1 MIKLYIKK
9 LYIGDF
15 GIYKNETI
23 KDINNGLVVVGG
35 VNRAGKST
43 LLKILK
49 NLPYGFSKGD
59 DLPPSNDKYYIETTI
74 EKDRDVYNLKLEGY
88 KKPVITPNIEELYNI
103 DKYTYNELFTI
114 DLELLNNNLKERK
127 DIQTILLGAGF
138 KEVLKVPKIIRE
150 IKKEGNKIGGIQG
163 NPSSKQFKPFFNIIN
178 RNIKDREEAL
188 KEKDVYLQIKKQLKE
203 LENQIERSILEKEKK
218 ENKLI
223 TLETIVNNYD
233 NYIRLREIEG
243 KINKEKYIL
252 DNYKGFSKEGIE
264 VLKNEYE
271 RIKDELKEKALVYEN
286 LSKGERVDKKN
297 LLNNLEELEYLNKEV
312 YGLREQIKSY
322 NILKNENY
330 NEKKNILNLINNL
343 NSALK
348 GNMNYLINLE
358 CDYLWIDE
366 LHNLDQKYKELK
378 SKEDGKGSLRNRNLI
393 YIFVIIMTVFTSYLF
408 IVSVKNNLSKFMFV
422 IVQFLISSS
431 FIYIINRL
439 SCNSGEDYKEI
450 RNIENKFKEYKD
462 MLKLE
467 REVTPEGM
475 VQYIKSAIA
484 IKERINNFLL
494 QEKKLLQFEKEIE
507 IKRENIVKKIN
518 QCYIS
523 EDFNYSEVTSI
534 DYIMEKLEKLIQ
546 LGFKLKEVEVYL
558 GNLNK
563 CEEKILRY
571 LNISKQNAKVEDVL
585 EEHYKNI
592 ELSNELLELIDEK
605 DKIIYK
611 LKYSFLRED
620 LGEDAYNNIN
630 NIFQEEF
637 KNYGSIDEMKRE
649 VEELLQYNKNIK
661 ITIESLKEEKNK
673 LSLKL
678 EGLQKSSI
686 LEKIETQIS
695 KTRSDMKPL
704 AEKYALYNC
713 ASYILEKAYNDFID
727 KSKDDIL
734 SEASN
739 IFTKITNGEYDKL
752 LLGDDLL
759 DMDFKSY
766 SSNNN
771 LENTT
776 GELSRG
782 TREQLFLSIRLS
794 RILSLDPLPVIID
807 DSLVNFDS
815 SSLKSTLHIIKE
827 LSKRNQVFLLTCH
840 PKLIECIE
848 ELNIDSQYFMLDKG
862 SFTSTDGKTLISSLS

>member
-1 MIKLYIKK
+1 MYIKK

>member
-1 MIKLYIKK
+1 MYIKR

-23 KDINNGLVVVGG
+23 KELNNGLVVIGG
-35 VNRAGKST
+35 ANRAGKST

-49 NLPYGFSKGD
+49 NLPYGFGKGE
-59 DLPPSNDKYYIETTI
+59 DLPPANDKYYIETTI
-74 EKDRDVYNLKLEGY
+74 KKDKNAYNLKLESY
-88 KKPVITPNIEELYNI
+88 KKPIITPSIEEDLYTI

-163 NPSSKQFKPFFNIIN
+163 NPSSKQFKPFFNVIN
-178 RNIKDREEAL
+178 RDIKDREESL
-188 KEKDVYLQIKKQLKE
+188 KEKDIYLQIKKELKE
-203 LENQIERSILEKEKK
+203 LEDKIEDSILKKEEK
-218 ENKLI
+218 ENKL
-223 TLETIVNNYD
+223 TRLETIVNNYD
-233 NYIRLREIEG
+233 DYIRLREIDE
-243 KINKEKYIL
+243 KINRDKHIL
-252 DNYKGFSKEGIE
+252 DNYNGFSKETIE

-271 RIKDELKEKALVYEN
+271 KIKNELKEKTLIYEN
-286 LSKGERVDKKN
+286 LSKGEQVNKKS
-297 LLNNLEELEYLNKEV
+297 LLNNLKELEYLNKEV

-322 NILKNENY
+322 STLKNENY
-330 NEKKNILNLINNL
+330 NEEKNIINLINNL
-343 NSALK
+343 NSTLK
-348 GNMNYLINLE
+348 GNMDYLMNLK

-366 LHNLDQKYKELK
+366 LRNLDQNYKELK
-378 SKEDGKGSLRNRNLI
+378 DKKDSSGNLKNRNLI
-393 YIFVIIMTVFTSYLF
+393 YVFLIIMTTFISYLF
-408 IVSVKNNLSKFMFV
+408 MISVNNNLYKLLF
-422 IVQFLISSS
+422 IIAEFLLIGS

-439 SCNSGEDYKEI
+439 NHNNGEDYKEI
-450 RNIENKFKEYKD
+450 GNIESKFEEYKGI
-462 MLKLE
+462 LKLE

-475 VQYIKSAIA
+475 IQYIKSTLT

-494 QEKKLLQFEKEIE
+494 QEKKALQLEEEIG

-518 QCYIS
+518 QCYMD
-523 EDFNYSEVTSI
+523 EDLNYSEINSI
-534 DYIMEKLEKLIQ
+534 DYIIEKLEKLIQ

-558 GNLNK
+558 GNLNR

-571 LNISKQNAKVEDVL
+571 LNISNQNVRVQEVL
-585 EEHYKNI
+585 EEHRKNI
-592 ELSNELLELIDEK
+592 QLYHELLALINEK

-611 LKYSFLRED
+611 LNYSFFREE
-620 LGEDAYNNIN
+620 LHEKAYTNIN

-649 VEELLQYNKNIK
+649 AEELLQYSKKIK

-713 ASYILEKAYNDFID
+713 ASYILERAYNDFID
-727 KSKDDIL
+727 RSKDDIL
-734 SEASN
+734 NEASN
-739 IFTKITNGEYDKL
+739 VFSKITDGEYDKI
-752 LLGDDLL
+752 LLGNDLL
-759 DMDFKSY
+759 DMDFKSH
-766 SSNNN
+766 SSNND

-776 GELSRG
+776 RELSRG

-794 RILSLDPLPVIID
+794 RILNLDPLPIIID

-840 PKLIECIE
+840 SKLIECIE
-848 ELNIDSQYFMLDKG
+848 DLSIDSQYFILDKG
-862 SFTSTDGKTLISSLS
+862 SFTPTDGKTLINHLS

>member
-1 MIKLYIKK
+1 MIKLYIKR

-49 NLPYGFSKGD
+49 NLPYGLSKGG
-59 DLPPSNDKYYIETTI
+59 DLPPPNDKYYIEATM
-74 EKDRDVYNLKLEGY
+74 EKDKDAYNLKLEGY

-114 DLELLNNNLKERK
+114 DLDLLNNNLRERK

-188 KEKDVYLQIKKQLKE
+188 KEKDIYLQIKKELKE
-203 LENQIERSILEKEKK
+203 LENQIEISVLEKEKK
-218 ENKLI
+218 ENKL
-223 TLETIVNNYD
+223 TRLETIVNNYD
-233 NYIRLREIEG
+233 DYIRLREIEG

-271 RIKDELKEKALVYEN
+271 RIKNELREKALVYEN
-286 LSKGERVDKKN
+286 LSKGEQVDKKN

-322 NILKNENY
+322 NVLNNENY
-330 NEKKNILNLINNL
+330 NEKKNIINLINNL

-348 GNMNYLINLE
+348 GNMNYLMNLE

-366 LHNLDQKYKELK
+366 LHNLDQKYKELRA
-378 SKEDGKGSLRNRNLI
+378 KEEGKGSLRNRNLI
-393 YIFVIIMTVFTSYLF
+393 YIFVIIMTAFTSYLF
-408 IVSVKNNLSKFMFV
+408 IISVKNNLSKFMFV
-422 IVQFLISSS
+422 IVQFLISGS

-439 SCNSGEDYKEI
+439 SYGSEEDYKEI
-450 RNIENKFKEYKD
+450 RNIENKFQEYKD

-467 REVTPEGM
+467 REVTSEGM
-475 VQYIKSAIA
+475 VQYIKSIIA

-494 QEKKLLQFEKEIE
+494 QEKKVLQFEKDIE
-507 IKRENIVKKIN
+507 IKREDIVKKIN
-518 QCYIS
+518 QCYIN
-523 EDFNYSEVTSI
+523 EDFNYSEATSI
-534 DYIMEKLEKLIQ
+534 DYIMDKLEKLIQ
-546 LGFKLKEVEVYL
+546 LGFKLKEVEIYL
-558 GNLNK
+558 GNLNR
-563 CEEKILRY
+563 CEEKILKY
-571 LNISKQNAKVEDVL
+571 LNISKGNVKVQDVL
-585 EEHYKNI
+585 EEHYKNV
-592 ELSNELLELIDEK
+592 ELSNELLELRDEK

-620 LGEDAYNNIN
+620 LGKDVYDKIN

-727 KSKDDIL
+727 KSKDHIL
-734 SEASN
+734 NEASN
-739 IFTKITNGEYDKL
+739 IFNKITNGEYDKL

-759 DMDFKSY
+759 DMDFKSH
-766 SSNNN
+766 SSHSN
-771 LENTT
+771 LEKTT

-782 TREQLFLSIRLS
+782 TSEQLFLSVRLS

-840 PKLIECIE
+840 PKLIQCID

-862 SFTSTDGKTLISSLS
+862 SFTPTDGKTLISCLS